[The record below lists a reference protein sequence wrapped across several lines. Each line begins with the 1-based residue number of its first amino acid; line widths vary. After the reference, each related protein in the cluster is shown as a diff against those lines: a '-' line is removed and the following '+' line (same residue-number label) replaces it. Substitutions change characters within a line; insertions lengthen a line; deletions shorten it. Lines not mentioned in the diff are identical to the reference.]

1 MLWFWVGLFPVGGGI
16 KPVSQSLRVG
26 HMTGCPVATRW
37 AVHGYLLFSRWVLGV
52 SARRGFMELL
62 SQSLCVQAHDGV
74 SRCSPPGQSM
84 ASDFAAVGRSDL
96 PPAAFLSVS
105 CARSLRKGALPVRRF
120 RRTLFPHGVAAA
132 IRRPCR
138 HRIGRLVQRFCRG
151 NGAEQNLS
159 GSAVNIDQ
167 PFSADRRTYQ
177 RA

>member
-1 MLWFWVGLFPVGGGI
+1 MRSQDAEKAEPGKGSALLWFWVGLFPVGGGI
-16 KPVSQSLRVG
+16 KPVSQSLRMG
-26 HMTGCPVATRW
+26 
-37 AVHGYLLFSRWVLGV
+37 
-52 SARRGFMELL
+52 
-62 SQSLCVQAHDGV
+62 AHDGV
-74 SRCSPPGQSM
+74 SRCYPPGQSM
-84 ASDFAAVGRSDL
+84 TTCFSDVGCL
-96 PPAAFLSVS
+96 GFPPAAFLSVS

-159 GSAVNIDQ
+159 GPAINIDQ